1 MKQSYSRLNRD
12 ESLNKT
18 ITQGSAAIN
27 IKPIPNTE
35 ENNYNIRGI
44 GNYKVLSK
52 EESLYLFKRYKHGEK
67 DLRDYLFHVNEGL
80 VLSVARNYK
89 NKHPDIEFDDLVQE
103 GNEGMLRAMED
114 FNPDLGY
121 CFSTYAFWWIQKSM
135 LGIIRKKKSGP
146 FKIPTH
152 VNQFNLKYVELED
165 KYLQRYNR
173 TPSVEEVV
181 KELNVTRETVIRH
194 KVYYKRATTMTLDID
209 TINEDVGISNPF
221 FDDRSAI
228 PSTNEMIIEDLNYEI
243 WLIFDEVLNPKQK
256 MVLNLCFGL
265 LDGKVYLH
273 KEIAKALMITTER
286 VSQIKDEAIK
296 KLKKCQYKNE
306 IFNLLHEKMKVM
318 DELNMA

>member
-1 MKQSYSRLNRD
+1 
-12 ESLNKT
+12 
-18 ITQGSAAIN
+18 
-27 IKPIPNTE
+27 
-35 ENNYNIRGI
+35 
-44 GNYKVLSK
+44 
-52 EESLYLFKRYKHGEK
+52 
-67 DLRDYLFHVNEGL
+67 
-80 VLSVARNYK
+80 
-89 NKHPDIEFDDLVQE
+89 
-103 GNEGMLRAMED
+103 
-114 FNPDLGY
+114 
-121 CFSTYAFWWIQKSM
+121 M

-165 KYLQRYNR
+165 KYLQSYNR

-209 TINEDVGISNPF
+209 TINEDVGISTPF

-296 KLKKCQYKNE
+296 KLKKCHHKSE

-318 DELNMA
+318 NELNMA